1 MIYGFSIYTI
11 LWKKKRDK
19 VLLYLEKGNKK
30 NFLVYDEKNLL
41 DLKLPVKY
49 VDNGTN
55 LYLDTLKEK
64 WEIKEVKTSEN
75 ELTLKFK
82 MILRKTE

>member
-1 MIYGFSIYTI
+1 M
-11 LWKKKRDK
+11 KRDK
-19 VLLYLEKGNKK
+19 ILIFLDKKGK
-30 NFLVYDEKNLL
+30 NFLVYEEKDLL
-41 DLKLPVKY
+41 DNKKPVEY

-64 WEIKEVKTSEN
+64 WEIKEVNSSKN

-82 MILRKTE
+82 LIVRKTE

>member
-1 MIYGFSIYTI
+1 MMA
-11 LWKKKRDK
+11 KKRDK
-19 VLLYLEKGNKK
+19 ILLYLEKDNKK
-30 NFLVYDEKNLL
+30 NFLVYEEKDLL
-41 DLKLPVKY
+41 GLKLPVEY
-49 VDNGTN
+49 IDNGTN

-64 WEIKEVKTSEN
+64 WEIKEVKTSTN

>member
-1 MIYGFSIYTI
+1 ME
-11 LWKKKRDK
+11 KKRDK

-41 DLKLPVKY
+41 DLKLPVEY
-49 VDNGTN
+49 VNGGTN

-82 MILRKTE
+82 MILRKTK

>member
-1 MIYGFSIYTI
+1 M
-11 LWKKKRDK
+11 KRDK
-19 VLLYLEKGNKK
+19 ILIYLDKKGK
-30 NFLVYDEKNLL
+30 NFLVYEEKDLL
-41 DLKLPVKY
+41 DNKKPVEY

-64 WEIKEVKTSEN
+64 WEIKEVKSSKN

-82 MILRKTE
+82 LIVRKTE

>member
-1 MIYGFSIYTI
+1 MA
-11 LWKKKRDK
+11 KKRDK
-19 VLLYLEKGNKK
+19 VLIYLDRKGK
-30 NFLVYDEKNLL
+30 NFLVYDEKDLL

-82 MILRKTE
+82 MILRKTK

>member
-1 MIYGFSIYTI
+1 MA
-11 LWKKKRDK
+11 KKRDK
-19 VLLYLEKGNKK
+19 ILLYLDNKGK
-30 NFLVYDEKNLL
+30 NFLVYEEKNLL
-41 DLKLPVKY
+41 DLKLPVEY
-49 VDNGTN
+49 IDNGTN

-64 WEIKEVKTSEN
+64 WEIKEVKSSKN

>member
-1 MIYGFSIYTI
+1 MT
-11 LWKKKRDK
+11 KKRDK
-19 VLLYLEKGNKK
+19 ILLYLDKLNKK
-30 NFLVYDEKNLL
+30 NILVYKEKDLL
-41 DLKLPVKY
+41 DLKLPVEY
-49 VDNGTN
+49 IDNGTN

-64 WEIKEVKTSEN
+64 WEIKEVKSSKN

>member
-1 MIYGFSIYTI
+1 MA
-11 LWKKKRDK
+11 KKRDK
-19 VLLYLEKGNKK
+19 ILLYLDNKGK
-30 NFLVYDEKNLL
+30 NFLVYEEKDLL
-41 DLKLPVKY
+41 DLKLPVEY
-49 VDNGTN
+49 IDNGTN

-64 WEIKEVKTSEN
+64 WEIKEVKSSKN

>member
-1 MIYGFSIYTI
+1 M
-11 LWKKKRDK
+11 KRDK
-19 VLLYLEKGNKK
+19 ILIYLDKKGK
-30 NFLVYDEKNLL
+30 NFLVYEEKNLL
-41 DLKLPVKY
+41 DNKKPVEY

-64 WEIKEVKTSEN
+64 WEIKEVNSSKN

-82 MILRKTE
+82 LIVRKTE

>member
-1 MIYGFSIYTI
+1 MA
-11 LWKKKRDK
+11 KKRDK
-19 VLLYLEKGNKK
+19 ILLYLDNKGK
-30 NFLVYDEKNLL
+30 NFLLNDEKDFL
-41 DLKLPVKY
+41 DLKLPVEY
-49 VDNGTN
+49 IDNGTN

-64 WEIKEVKTSEN
+64 WEIKEVKSSKN

>member
-1 MIYGFSIYTI
+1 MA
-11 LWKKKRDK
+11 KKRDK
-19 VLLYLEKGNKK
+19 ILLYLDNKGK
-30 NFLVYDEKNLL
+30 NFLVYEEKDLL
-41 DLKLPVKY
+41 DLKLPVEY
-49 VDNGTN
+49 IDNCTN

-64 WEIKEVKTSEN
+64 WEIKEVKSSKN

>member
-1 MIYGFSIYTI
+1 ME
-11 LWKKKRDK
+11 KKRDK
-19 VLLYLEKGNKK
+19 VLIYLDRKGK
-30 NFLVYDEKNLL
+30 NFLVYDEKDLL

-64 WEIKEVKTSEN
+64 WEIKEVKTSNN

-82 MILRKTE
+82 LVLRKTE